1 MLLLRSPTLVLCI
14 QVPCAQ
20 AARGDPAVLAQT
32 KQKDN
37 KMECQKSTVLVECFR
52 RENGLGEE
60 IGPLSH
66 LWDPMGLCLRLD
78 KAGKSSV
85 LREDL

>member
-1 MLLLRSPTLVLCI
+1 MLLLRSLTLVLCI
-14 QVPCAQ
+14 QVPRAQ
-20 AARGDPAVLAQT
+20 AARADPAVLAQT

-37 KMECQKSTVLVECFR
+37 KKECRKSTVLVVCFR
-52 RENGLGEE
+52 RENGLDKE

-66 LWDPMGLCLRLD
+66 LLGPMGLYLRLG

-85 LREDL
+85 LWEDL